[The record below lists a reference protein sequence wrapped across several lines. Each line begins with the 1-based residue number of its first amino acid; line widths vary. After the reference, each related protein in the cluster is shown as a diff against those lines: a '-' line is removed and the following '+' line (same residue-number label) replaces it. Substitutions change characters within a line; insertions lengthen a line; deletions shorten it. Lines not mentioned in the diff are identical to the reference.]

1 VSETVHGTAVLAGSQ
16 GVLIRGPS
24 GSGKSMLAAAL
35 ISRGAKLVAD
45 DRVHLSACHGRLVA
59 TAPAAIAGVLEL
71 RGRGLISV
79 PRERSGIIRL
89 LVDIVAAEQLER
101 LPATEELSGAVLGV
115 TLPRQPVP
123 GAVECALILVDAA
136 LAALPARRDMGLRS
150 SRV

>member
-1 VSETVHGTAVLAGSQ
+1 VSETIHGTAVLAGSR

-45 DRVHLSACHGRLVA
+45 DRVHLSVCHGRLVA
-59 TAPAAIAGVLEL
+59 TAPAAIAGILEL

-79 PRERSGIIRL
+79 PLERSAVIRL
-89 LVDIVAAEQLER
+89 LVDIVAGEQLER
-101 LPATEELSGAVLGV
+101 LPATEELSGTVLGV
-115 TLPRQPVP
+115 TLPRQPVE

-136 LAALPARRDMGLRS
+136 LAALPAPRDMGLRS

>member
-1 VSETVHGTAVLAGSQ
+1 VLAGSQ

-59 TAPAAIAGVLEL
+59 TAPAAIVGVLEL

-79 PRERSGIIRL
+79 PHERNAVIRL

-101 LPATEELSGAVLGV
+101 LPATVELSGAVLGV
-115 TLPRQPVP
+115 ALARQPVP
-123 GAVECALILVDAA
+123 GAVECALILVDAV

>member
-1 VSETVHGTAVLAGSQ
+1 VLAGSQ

-35 ISRGAKLVAD
+35 ISRGARLVAD

-59 TAPAAIAGVLEL
+59 TAPAAIAGILEL
-71 RGRGLISV
+71 RGRGLMSV
-79 PRERSGIIRL
+79 PLERSVVIRL

-101 LPATEELSGAVLGV
+101 HPATEELSGTVLGV
-115 TLPRQPVP
+115 TLPRQPVE
-123 GAVECALILVDAA
+123 GAVECALILVEAA

>member
-1 VSETVHGTAVLAGSQ
+1 VLAGSQ
-16 GVLIRGPS
+16 GVLIRGSS

-59 TAPAAIAGVLEL
+59 TAPAAIAGILEL

-79 PRERSGIIRL
+79 PLERSAVIRL
-89 LVDIVAAEQLER
+89 LVDIVAGEQLER
-101 LPATEELSGAVLGV
+101 HPATEELLGTVLGV
-115 TLPRQPVP
+115 CLPRQPVP

-136 LAALPARRDMGLRS
+136 LAALPAGRDMGLRS